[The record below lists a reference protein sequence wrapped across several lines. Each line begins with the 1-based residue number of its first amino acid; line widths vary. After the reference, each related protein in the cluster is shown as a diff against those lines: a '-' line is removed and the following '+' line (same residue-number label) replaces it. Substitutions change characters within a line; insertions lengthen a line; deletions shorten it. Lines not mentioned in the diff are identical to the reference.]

1 MRRECSVSLIRRVAL
16 SRGRRNY
23 QNTSRRELRSALY
36 CREQTLTLLLNRQM
50 RPQSTSRAAIE
61 QTIEQS
67 QLIFQSSGYN
77 FSETDIMIREGRFV
91 MKMRREGNHPGPE
104 VHFNL
109 TGYSSIV
116 LGVAKTIYGDMDGQV
131 QCVVSPEP
139 RHTPFSHQSIS
150 TFELANNFNLLQ
162 STLVL
167 MTGETDCGSH
177 NFSGQMRPNAD
188 IEVEVCAT
196 RLRGDNVQ
204 SMQLPMETN
213 VENGSRSPDVALLS
227 SLLDLRHGANFQF
240 CCYEPQIPEKQKKQ
254 TEQSPKSAA
263 RLEDGVR
270 LQDVQLSPSTLVD
283 TCEVVCAIAQE
294 VMGTIIDANAPLMS
308 AGLDSLSAVDFVST
322 LATKLELEIAPT
334 ALFDHPTINSL
345 ASFLSSELASTTAK
359 TQTECQEAG
368 REVESIV

>member
-1 MRRECSVSLIRRVAL
+1 MSSFGYSGTIAHGAFCAGRSVESEECGSSVSVYRVRAMRCECLLSHIRRVAL

-36 CREQTLTLLLNRQM
+36 CREQTLTLSLNRQM

-77 FSETDIMIREGRFV
+77 FCETDIMIREGRFV
-91 MKMRREGNHPGPE
+91 TKMRREGNHPGPE

-116 LGVAKTIYGDMDGQV
+116 LGVAKTMYGDMDGQV

-139 RHTPFSHQSIS
+139 RHAPFTHQSVS

-177 NFSGQMRPNAD
+177 NFSGQIRPNAD
-188 IEVEVCAT
+188 IEVEVCAN
-196 RLRGDNVQ
+196 RLRGDNLQ
-204 SMQLPMETN
+204 SIQLPVATT
-213 VENGSRSPDVALLS
+213 VEGGLRPPDVAVFS
-227 SLLDLRHGANFQF
+227 SLPDLRRGANFQF
-240 CCYEPQIPEKQKKQ
+240 CCYDPKIPDE
-254 TEQSPKSAA
+254 
-263 RLEDGVR
+263 
-270 LQDVQLSPSTLVD
+270 
-283 TCEVVCAIAQE
+283 
-294 VMGTIIDANAPLMS
+294 
-308 AGLDSLSAVDFVST
+308 
-322 LATKLELEIAPT
+322 
-334 ALFDHPTINSL
+334 
-345 ASFLSSELASTTAK
+345 
-359 TQTECQEAG
+359 
-368 REVESIV
+368 

>member
-1 MRRECSVSLIRRVAL
+1 MRSECSVSHIRRVAL

-23 QNTSRRELRSALY
+23 QNTSRRVLRSALY

-67 QLIFQSSGYN
+67 
-77 FSETDIMIREGRFV
+77 REGRFAT
-91 MKMRREGNHPGPE
+91 KMRREGNHPGPE

-116 LGVAKTIYGDMDGQV
+116 LGVAKTMDGDMDGQV

-139 RHTPFSHQSIS
+139 RHTLFTHQSVS

-196 RLRGDNVQ
+196 RLRGD
-204 SMQLPMETN
+204 
-213 VENGSRSPDVALLS
+213 DV
-227 SLLDLRHGANFQF
+227 
-240 CCYEPQIPEKQKKQ
+240 
-254 TEQSPKSAA
+254 
-263 RLEDGVR
+263 
-270 LQDVQLSPSTLVD
+270 
-283 TCEVVCAIAQE
+283 
-294 VMGTIIDANAPLMS
+294 
-308 AGLDSLSAVDFVST
+308 
-322 LATKLELEIAPT
+322 
-334 ALFDHPTINSL
+334 
-345 ASFLSSELASTTAK
+345 
-359 TQTECQEAG
+359 
-368 REVESIV
+368 